1 MQDYNQ
7 APYSPFNSGIPLRTG
22 VTQANADIEVFLPR
36 RPQTSQPLPGKP
48 QKTQPPQRKCNVKAT
63 VPRTRRRRAKQHNDS
78 PQTRTR
84 IANLGEFGPRIM
96 DHYAGDTD
104 ENRLSVLGEFETYM
118 DQNDGRLPFDCIG
131 ARGPRNGGGK
141 FFCRI
146 CSKNWPNLQK
156 MMADLLGHWQL
167 KPWHCELCEKS
178 YQGLNEYT
186 RHQGEVHGI
195 IVQNLRCDRASSTDS
210 LSSFAEDIG
219 HSPGANESSR
229 ILGTPPQIGNSAPI
243 PVQSSVR
250 RPMARRTSDLNRNA
264 HHHHHHHP
272 YSPRSSP
279 IVSAVLSSTGH
290 LQVPTLDIG
299 HGAHHRMDT
308 YSQYAMEGINPGLG
322 HFYAPNGYNRFYES
336 MPAGSG
342 AYPHD
347 AQSYGIDLLSPTA
360 GSTMG
365 PAIASESTIG
375 PVYGAS
381 VYGDFLYSD
390 QDSNTSAEQDAEV
403 WLGYSCG
410 RGPGPNSQSVCWC
423 MTLILL
429 RLGTSE
435 CFTMGPR

>member
-36 RPQTSQPLPGKP
+36 RPQASQPLPGKP
-48 QKTQPPQRKCNVKAT
+48 QRTQPPQRKCNVKAT

-210 LSSFAEDIG
+210 LSSFAEEIG

-229 ILGTPPQIGNSAPI
+229 IL
-243 PVQSSVR
+243 
-250 RPMARRTSDLNRNA
+250 
-264 HHHHHHHP
+264 
-272 YSPRSSP
+272 
-279 IVSAVLSSTGH
+279 
-290 LQVPTLDIG
+290 
-299 HGAHHRMDT
+299 
-308 YSQYAMEGINPGLG
+308 
-322 HFYAPNGYNRFYES
+322 
-336 MPAGSG
+336 AGSG

-390 QDSNTSAEQDAEV
+390 QDSNTSAEQDAEMSQ
-403 WLGYSCG
+403 YS
-410 RGPGPNSQSVCWC
+410 NNNY
-423 MTLILL
+423 
-429 RLGTSE
+429 
-435 CFTMGPR
+435 